1 MITVH
6 FPTGKMMTIPGANS
20 FVTDD
25 GLRIE
30 FSANEAVS
38 NSRQIKLTKE
48 EKWNALCAWV
58 PRVWKSCK
66 RTSSMDPVRFT
77 FEESMLT
84 LTILGCFLR
93 KPCVAAEA
101 FQKARLGFWN
111 NAILAG
117 SPVSSFFLPVF
128 CFLAKALSGSVFS
141 SFPLVSPQ
149 LCLAATSA
157 D

>member
-30 FSANEAVS
+30 FSANGAVS

-66 RTSSMDPVRFT
+66 GDLNKISERARVDGFYAAGGGDQQ
-77 FEESMLT
+77 MLWSVMKE
-84 LTILGCFLR
+84 LGLYP
-93 KPCVAAEA
+93 KEG
-101 FQKARLGFWN
+101 K
-111 NAILAG
+111 
-117 SPVSSFFLPVF
+117 
-128 CFLAKALSGSVFS
+128 
-141 SFPLVSPQ
+141 
-149 LCLAATSA
+149 
-157 D
+157 